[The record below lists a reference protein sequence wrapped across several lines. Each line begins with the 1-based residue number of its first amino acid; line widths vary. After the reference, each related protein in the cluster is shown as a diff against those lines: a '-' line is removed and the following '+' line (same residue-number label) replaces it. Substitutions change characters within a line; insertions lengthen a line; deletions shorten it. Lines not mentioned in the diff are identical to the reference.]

1 MRIDLLVADRGRNLC
16 GGKLIGLAGLFL
28 LVFLLLG
35 NLFTEYHNND
45 RGIRDVAVAILSWG
59 LLILLFPLAL
69 VLDVCDE
76 IAKREKHELQK

>member
-1 MRIDLLVADRGRNLC
+1 
-16 GGKLIGLAGLFL
+16 LIGLAGLFL